1 MPRQP
6 SVPRE
11 AMRQA
16 IETLREA
23 VGSARNGLPEEV
35 FLFVS
40 SLTPMV
46 NVDLLIRD
54 DQGRTLLTWRHDRFY
69 GPGWH
74 IPGGIIRF
82 KESSAERIA
91 AVAAKELGAEVG
103 FDPRPLCQHE
113 IVNHSRDVRGHFISL
128 LHACRL
134 LTPPDEARRFDPSAP
149 RDGDWAWHQGC
160 PDDLIRV
167 HEIYRAFIDGAEA
180 GSPLPSAQ
188 VSLGNAEN
196 HIRNADTE
204 NQAAR

>member
-6 SVPRE
+6 LVSHE
-11 AMRQA
+11 AVLQA
-16 IETLREA
+16 IETLRAA
-23 VGSARNGLPEEV
+23 VGSARDGLPEEV

-54 DQGRTLLTWRHDRFY
+54 EQDRTLLTWRHDRFY

-74 IPGGIIRF
+74 VPGGIIRF

-91 AVAAKELGAEVG
+91 AVAAKELGVEVG

-113 IVNHSRDVRGHFISL
+113 MFNRSRDVRGHFISL

-134 LTPPDEARRFDPSAP
+134 LTPLDEARRFDPEAP
-149 RDGDWAWHQGC
+149 RNGDWAWHDGA
-160 PDDLIRV
+160 PDNLIRV
-167 HEIYRAFIDGAEA
+167 HEIYRPFLDGRQT

-188 VSLGNAEN
+188 VSHGNAED
-196 HIRNADTE
+196 HVRNAHI
-204 NQAAR
+204 

>member
-1 MPRQP
+1 MLTP
-6 SVPRE
+6 SPVS
-11 AMRQA
+11 AAAIAQA
-16 IETLREA
+16 ISTLREA

-40 SLTPMV
+40 SLTPMI

-54 DQGRTLLTWRHDRFY
+54 DTGRTLLTWRHDCFY

-91 AVAAKELGAEVG
+91 AVAAKELGAQVS

-113 IVNHSRDVRGHFISL
+113 MVNHSRDIRGHFISL

-134 LTPPDEARRFDPSAP
+134 IAPLDEARRFDTAAP

-160 PDDLIRV
+160 PENLIYV
-167 HEIYRAFIDGAEA
+167 HEIYRPYIDGDAA
-180 GSPLPSAQ
+180 GNLLPSTQ
-188 VSLGNAEN
+188 VSPGKAEN
-196 HIRNADTE
+196 
-204 NQAAR
+204 Q

>member
-1 MPRQP
+1 MPHRP
-6 SVPRE
+6 SVSPE
-11 AMRQA
+11 AVLQA

-23 VGSARNGLPEEV
+23 VGSARDGLPEEV

-91 AVAAKELGAEVG
+91 AVAAKELGVEAA

-128 LHACRL
+128 LHECRL
-134 LTPPDEARRFDPSAP
+134 RTPPDEARRFDPASP
-149 RDGDWAWHQGC
+149 RDGDWAWHRRC
-160 PDDLIRV
+160 PDNLIRV
-167 HEIYRAFIDGAEA
+167 HEIYRAFIDGEQG

-188 VSLGNAEN
+188 VSLGQAEN
-196 HIRNADTE
+196 HIRNAHTE
-204 NQAAR
+204 NRAAR

>member
-1 MPRQP
+1 MSNPP

-11 AMRQA
+11 EVLKA
-16 IETLREA
+16 IATLQKA
-23 VGSARNGLPEEV
+23 VGSARAGLPEEV

-54 DQGRTLLTWRHDRFY
+54 EAGRTLLTWRHDRFY

-91 AVAAKELGAEVG
+91 AVADKELGARVS

-128 LHACRL
+128 LHECRL
-134 LTPPDEARRFDPSAP
+134 LTPLDPARRFDPAAP
-149 RDGDWAWHQGC
+149 RDGDWTWHAGS
-160 PDDLIRV
+160 PEDLIRV
-167 HEIYRAFIDGAEA
+167 HEMYRPYIDGTH
-180 GSPLPSAQ
+180 GGTPLPSAQ
-188 VSLGNAEN
+188 VSHGNAEDN
-196 HIRNADTE
+196 VRNAYME
-204 NQAAR
+204 KPAAS